1 MPIPLIEIFR
11 AINMFEETISTLLN
25 SHATQA
31 QGISQIQRSVLN
43 WGGGQNDYMRKQI
56 IGFSIV

>member
-43 WGGGQNDYMRKQI
+43 WGGGGTK
-56 IGFSIV
+56 